1 MLKRIDIL
9 EVSLFTL
16 ESSCFMLHHKKEQGF
31 TIIELMIVVAIIGV
45 LAAIALLQYQT
56 FVVKSQ
62 LTSAIAELEGARPQ
76 YELII
81 NDGSASNN
89 SDYTVANMF
98 FSTSSQFCTY
108 AVHAPVGGIA
118 SPALECQLK
127 NVASAIKGESIFLN
141 RDSDGKWSCS
151 TSSGIANKYKPVD
164 CI

>member
-1 MLKRIDIL
+1 MEQNKY
-9 EVSLFTL
+9 T
-16 ESSCFMLHHKKEQGF
+16 QGF
-31 TIIELMIVVAIIGV
+31 TLIELMIVIAIIGI
-45 LAAIALLQYQT
+45 LAAIALLQYQN

-62 LTSAIAELEGARPQ
+62 LTSAVAELNGARPQ
-76 YELII
+76 YELIM

-89 SDYTVANMF
+89 ATFTVANMF

-108 AVHAPVGGIA
+108 AVQAPVGGIA
-118 SPALECQLK
+118 NPALECQLT